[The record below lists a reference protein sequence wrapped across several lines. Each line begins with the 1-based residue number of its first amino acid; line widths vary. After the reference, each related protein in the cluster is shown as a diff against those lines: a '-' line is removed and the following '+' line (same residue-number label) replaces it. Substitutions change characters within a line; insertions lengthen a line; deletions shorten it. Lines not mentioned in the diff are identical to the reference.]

1 MSIGR
6 WVLQE
11 ACRQVRDWQQRL
23 RLPGSFAVAVNLSPK
38 EAQQPG
44 LVDRVRQTVVETGL
58 SPQSLRLEITEG
70 VMMTDPQLIID
81 TLGALRQLGVK
92 VNLDDFGTGYSS
104 LSYLHRLPA
113 DALKIDR
120 SFIDRIVEHGVHLE
134 IARTIVAL
142 GHRLDLTVIA
152 EGVETTEHLNCLR
165 ELSCE
170 YAQGYLFSRP
180 MTPADAEAYLIRMAQ
195 PVSPQIAVAAAAA
208 GSS

>member
-1 MSIGR
+1 MLALTAPMPLGSVPLARSLCRAAQGR
-6 WVLQE
+6 
-11 ACRQVRDWQQRL
+11 
-23 RLPGSFAVAVNLSPK
+23 
-38 EAQQPG
+38 
-44 LVDRVRQTVVETGL
+44 TGL
-58 SPQSLRLEITEG
+58 HALYRGLAEPSISSMTLLSAHGRQFMAHLEITEG